1 MDNWPSDV
9 IRPGMR
15 VRIKSAPDRIG
26 TATDQLEGSER
37 RRRVL
42 VMFDGDGADAVLFSS
57 LEPVESRRLGDFER
71 FEAGMFGSVA
81 HLRKEI
87 TYRRLSGKLANLIYS
102 LNTTNTQ
109 FLAYQFKP
117 VLQFLDSP
125 SNGILIADEV
135 GLGKTIEAGLIW
147 TELKARTDARRL
159 LIVCPAMLR
168 EKWVDE
174 LANRF
179 GVAAQIVDAGEL
191 VSKLESARARP
202 FEEFALVASLQG
214 LRPPRG
220 FDEGKMNNGSAKLGR
235 FLDGLEGESPL
246 IDLVIIDEAHYL
258 RNENSQTHKLG
269 QLLRPAT
276 ESLVLLS
283 ATPIQLR
290 NKDLFN
296 LLNLIDE
303 DAFPYEFSFDD
314 ALHSNAPIIE
324 LRDKVLAGL
333 ASPEDFPHAFQ
344 KSENQ
349 SFFRESLQIEHL
361 ITNPPSIEDLKDPKT
376 RSELADQLDRINPL
390 SKVVTRTLKREV
402 TENRVVRDPRALTAE
417 MSEIEQDFYER
428 VTSKVRE
435 YCSINELS
443 TGFILTTPQR
453 QMSSSMAAACRGWQ
467 KKYDQHYRA
476 DLEELINELD
486 DDVEGELDI
495 PNAMGE
501 LVAELVFIS
510 HEVGSYE
517 ALKQNDT
524 KYAHLLKSLKEYWSQ
539 YPEGKIILFAF
550 YKDTL
555 YYLHERLS
563 EDGFG
568 SVVLHGGMDKN
579 KIIREFKTGD
589 QHKILLSSEV
599 AAEGVDLQFSSV
611 VVNYDL
617 PWNPMRIEQR
627 IGRIDRIGQE
637 AERIHIWNLLYADTI
652 DQRIYD
658 RLLSRLDIFK
668 IAMGSMETV
677 LGEQVRE
684 LTRDLLG
691 HKLTAEQERQRI
703 EQTAL
708 ALEKNKRDQ
717 ERLEQEAVQLI
728 AHGDFIQNKVRAARE
743 LGRFISGED
752 LFIYVRDYLVDKHPG
767 SRLIQSEKDLDW
779 YYCEL
784 STQARAE
791 FNSFLTNTHL
801 QGRTQILSYNALPL
815 FFNNQQGRPLNG
827 VERVTQDHPLIRFVT
842 AGLKTSG
849 DTASDYSVH
858 AIRLPLIESAGAE
871 PGIYI
876 YAVSRWSVS
885 GALNTEKL
893 AYAVKKLG
901 SGETLGSDQSEQ
913 LVNTSAL
920 KGTDWLSAKNELDT
934 KATAELFDD
943 ARIELENSFDQ
954 HRAAMKRENTDRIRM
969 MVATLQKELENKSD
983 RIQDKIQAY
992 RSSGEPQKL
1001 RMIKPEEGKL
1011 KKIRTKLHDRIAEI
1025 ELRKKVD
1032 VSPCFIAGGVI
1043 KVS

>member
-1 MDNWPSDV
+1 MDNWPSDS

-15 VRIKSAPDRIG
+15 VRIKSAPDRVG

-37 RRRVL
+37 RRRVV
-42 VMFDGDGADAVLFSS
+42 VMFDGDGADAILFSS

-71 FEAGMFGSVA
+71 FEAGMFGSVG

-87 TYRRLSGKLANLIYS
+87 TFRRLSGKLANLIYS

-147 TELKARTDARRL
+147 TELKARTEARRL

-191 VSKLESARARP
+191 VTKLESARARP

-220 FDEGKMNNGSAKLGR
+220 FDEGKATNGAARLGR
-235 FLDGLEGESPL
+235 FLDDLEAENPL
-246 IDLVIIDEAHYL
+246 IDLVIVDEAHYL
-258 RNENSQTHKLG
+258 RNETSQTHKLG
-269 QLLRPAT
+269 QLLRPVA
-276 ESLVLLS
+276 ESLVMLS

-296 LLNLIDE
+296 LLKLIDE
-303 DAFPYEFSFDD
+303 DAFPYEFSFED

-324 LRDKVLAGL
+324 LRDRVLAGL
-333 ASPEDFPHAFQ
+333 AFPEDFPQA
-344 KSENQ
+344 
-349 SFFRESLQIEHL
+349 FRESQKRTFFGESAQIEHL
-361 ITNPPSIEDLKDPKT
+361 ITHPPSVEDLKDPKS

-402 TENRVVRDPRALTAE
+402 TENRVIRDPRALTAE
-417 MSEIEQDFYER
+417 MSVIEQDFYES

-435 YCSINELS
+435 YCSANELS
-443 TGFILTTPQR
+443 TGFILSTPQR
-453 QMSSSMAAACRGWQ
+453 QMASSMAAACRGWQ
-467 KKYDQHYRA
+467 RKFDQHYRS
-476 DLEELINELD
+476 DLEEMVNELD
-486 DDVEGELDI
+486 GDI
-495 PNAMGE
+495 DNEIEVPTAMGA
-501 LVAELVFIS
+501 LVAELVEIS
-510 HEVGSYE
+510 QEVGSYD
-517 ALKQNDT
+517 ALKANDT

-539 YPEGKIILFAF
+539 YPAGKIILFAF

-563 EDGFG
+563 EDGFE

-579 KIIREFKTGD
+579 EVIREFKSSD
-589 QHKILLSSEV
+589 KQKILLSSEV

-611 VVNYDL
+611 VINYDL

-637 AERIHIWNLLYADTI
+637 AERIHIWNMMYADTI

-658 RLLSRLDIFK
+658 RLLDRLDIFK

-684 LTRDLLG
+684 LTKDLLG

-752 LFIYVRDYLVDKHPG
+752 LFIYVRDYLVDKYPG
-767 SRLIQSEKDLDW
+767 SRLVQSEKDPDW
-779 YYCEL
+779 YFCDL

-791 FNSFLTNTHL
+791 FNSFLSSNHL
-801 QGRTQILSYNALPL
+801 QGKTQILSHNASPL
-815 FFNNQQGRPLNG
+815 FFNNQQGRPLTG
-827 VERVTQDHPLIRFVT
+827 AERVTQDHPLIRFVT
-842 AGLKTSG
+842 NGLKSSG
-849 DTASDYSVH
+849 NKASDYSVH
-858 AIRLPLIESAGAE
+858 AISLPRVESAGID
-871 PGIYI
+871 PGTYI

-893 AYAVKKLG
+893 AYAVKNLE
-901 SGETLGSDQSEQ
+901 SGETLDSDQSEL

-920 KGTDWLSAKNELDT
+920 KGKDWLSAKNELDT
-934 KATAELFDD
+934 VAAAELFED
-943 ARIELENSFDQ
+943 AREELEKIFDQ
-954 HRAAMKRENTDRIRM
+954 YRASMKRENTDRIRM
-969 MVATLQKELENKSD
+969 MVATLQKELETKSD
-983 RIQDKIQAY
+983 RIQDKIQTY

-1011 KKIRTKLHDRIAEI
+1011 KKIRTKLNDRIAEI
-1025 ELRKKVD
+1025 ELRKDVD
-1032 VSPCFIAGGVI
+1032 VSPSFIAGGVI